1 MSGDRRKEI
10 VRHLSEENLDR
21 LLAETDDEKVSK
33 RLTFVK
39 RLYKGATLRT
49 LPTMSAS
56 QLLPAVA
63 GPDDGTKAGSASRRT
78 SGPVG
83 PRSSANTSDESCSN
97 SSETGS
103 LGKNR
108 RYSISSTRSSVLSTT
123 LSTSVNFSKRSVS
136 PTLSR
141 EQSVPLALRTP
152 KRFSTNASATRS
164 TRPKPTSRT
173 TNVTMTTRKAGSST
187 TSIRTAGLSS
197 ASLIRHI
204 HSRGTTLNGCT
215 PSMIRTSPDRWF
227 VTTNQ
232 RSASTRSTARAW

>member
-1 MSGDRRKEI
+1 MYR
-10 VRHLSEENLDR
+10 
-21 LLAETDDEKVSK
+21 DE
-33 RLTFVK
+33 R
-39 RLYKGATLRT
+39 
-49 LPTMSAS
+49 
-56 QLLPAVA
+56 
-63 GPDDGTKAGSASRRT
+63 
-78 SGPVG
+78 
-83 PRSSANTSDESCSN
+83 
-97 SSETGS
+97 
-103 LGKNR
+103 NR

-232 RSASTRSTARAW
+232 RSASTRSTASVVSFPRIRRKNASATVSNGSASRIPLRGFCSSWIISPHICEYTRRRAHQLGIDLVFLPLGRRI